1 MDYWKFDQTLW
12 VSKLGNCTRI
22 PLNNQTLEKKLDY
35 LKNIFSMIV
44 FIFNLLQRHFLTG
57 PLGMQRLSQ
66 KQQL

>member
-1 MDYWKFDQTLW
+1 MSEQVGQLYKNSFEQ
-12 VSKLGNCTRI
+12 SNSG
-22 PLNNQTLEKKLDY
+22 KKMDY